1 MIDFIQKVFHVA
13 QDVENERFIED
24 GALLISKEDGYWC
37 GTGMYFWDNISNARY
52 WVNKKRNNKIVK
64 YTISQALLKCSS
76 DDILDLTDKESCDNL
91 IKSAKSMLSKM
102 ELEDRIKLDF
112 NQTGAVIN
120 FVYNFSKKY
129 GLPTFKVVKMQ
140 GIYGNPK
147 LVDSIYGETL
157 KYPHPTIR
165 TKTIYAVR
173 EIELLK
179 DRQEVS

>member
-1 MIDFIQKVFHVA
+1 MIDFIQRVFHVA
-13 QDVENERFIED
+13 PDAENERFIED
-24 GALLISKEDGYWC
+24 GVLLTSTEDGYWC

-52 WVNKKRNNKIVK
+52 WISKKRDNKTEK
-64 YTISQALLKCSS
+64 YTISQAFLKCSS

-91 IKSAKSMLSKM
+91 IESARSILSKM
-102 ELEDRIKLDF
+102 EVEDRIKLNF
-112 NQTGAVIN
+112 HQTGAVIN
-120 FVYNFSKKY
+120 FVHNFSKKH

-140 GIYGNPK
+140 GLYGDPE
-147 LVDSIYGETL
+147 LVDSIYGEAL